1 MTDIETVR
9 LLTGDK
15 DILAYV
21 FTNAEVQVFLT
32 LNGDSINLASATL
45 LEAWAAQYSA
55 NADNEKIGDYSYT
68 QTIVNKML
76 ALATRLRETDA
87 LTPAMDWA
95 SFNFTDIE
103 EVV

>member
-1 MTDIETVR
+1 MTDIEKVR

-15 DILAYV
+15 NPLDYV
-21 FTNAEVQVFLT
+21 FTDVEIQVFLD

-45 LEAWAAQYSA
+45 LEAWAAQYGA
-55 NADNEKIGDYSYT
+55 NADNEKIGDYSYA

-76 ALATRLRETDA
+76 ALAKRLRETDA
-87 LTPAMDWA
+87 MTPAMDWA